1 MFHTA
6 ALNKTKTIGFS
17 EKCLQKLLA
26 HMFGA
31 ACKLFNTS
39 QPAKPSGTH
48 VDKVFVVA
56 HLFLPTLPLVSKD

>member
-31 ACKLFNTS
+31 AC
-39 QPAKPSGTH
+39 
-48 VDKVFVVA
+48 
-56 HLFLPTLPLVSKD
+56 